1 MTDEHDAGHSGRAD
15 DHNPIPMPA
24 PVKLD
29 LLDPSRDPVRFR
41 EMARDIAT
49 RAIAERVRNTPE
61 RTPVVQRTSAF
72 VALASW
78 SRPALAAAALIL
90 TVATAT
96 LVLFPARATAAPRS
110 LAESAGLPAPLVDW
124 SARGVSP
131 SLSELVDAFGYGAAP
146 SQAP

>member
-1 MTDEHDAGHSGRAD
+1 MTEHRESGHDQSAGDRD
-15 DHNPIPMPA
+15 VVPLPA
-24 PVKLD
+24 RVRLD
-29 LLDPSRDPVRFR
+29 ILDPSRDPVRFQ

-78 SRPALAAAALIL
+78 SRPAIAAAALVL
-90 TVATAT
+90 VAATAT
-96 LVLFPARATAAPRS
+96 LVLFPTRVSAAPRS

-131 SLSELVDAFGYGAAP
+131 SLNELVDAFGSAAGP
-146 SQAP
+146 GRAP